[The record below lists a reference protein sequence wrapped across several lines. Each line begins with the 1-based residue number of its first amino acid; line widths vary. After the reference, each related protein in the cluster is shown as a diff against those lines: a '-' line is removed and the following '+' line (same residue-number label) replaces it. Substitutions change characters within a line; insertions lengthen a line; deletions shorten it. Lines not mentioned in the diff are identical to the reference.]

1 MMLQL
6 PLFFGLLVIVITIL
20 LLHLPDERTPIPF
33 VEELQGYLK
42 SNYSDFVSPEDKQG
56 LHNDLIDA
64 ANALDTSYIYND
76 ISLDGSYPPNQRWSF
91 FSVNNKK
98 DISGIYWGKKFK
110 VIAQLLQKNR
120 QWQIKVYAVMWLR
133 DQKKTDNLDKERGAK
148 NNHYAVGPENWTT

>member
-64 ANALDTSYIYND
+64 ANALDTSYI
-76 ISLDGSYPPNQRWSF
+76 
-91 FSVNNKK
+91 
-98 DISGIYWGKKFK
+98 
-110 VIAQLLQKNR
+110 
-120 QWQIKVYAVMWLR
+120 
-133 DQKKTDNLDKERGAK
+133 
-148 NNHYAVGPENWTT
+148 

>member
-1 MMLQL
+1 MLKKMMLQL

-64 ANALDTSYIYND
+64 ANALDTSYI
-76 ISLDGSYPPNQRWSF
+76 
-91 FSVNNKK
+91 
-98 DISGIYWGKKFK
+98 
-110 VIAQLLQKNR
+110 
-120 QWQIKVYAVMWLR
+120 
-133 DQKKTDNLDKERGAK
+133 
-148 NNHYAVGPENWTT
+148 